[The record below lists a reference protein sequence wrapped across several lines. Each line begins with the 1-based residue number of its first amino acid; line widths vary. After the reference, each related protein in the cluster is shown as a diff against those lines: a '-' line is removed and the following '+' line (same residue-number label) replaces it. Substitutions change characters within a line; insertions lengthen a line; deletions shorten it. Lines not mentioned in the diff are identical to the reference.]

1 MAKALIS
8 TKEKVQHISSWV
20 QITNTDSDTVVDEN
34 TPKTWDPVW
43 TDITNGQRVAE
54 VAGAEFAVHPDFLWV
69 DCNDAVTAE
78 SYYYDSSDSTIKE
91 ITHATQ
97 PE

>member
-8 TKEKVQHISSWV
+8 TNERVQSISSWV
-20 QITNTDSDTVVDEN
+20 QITSTDGDTPVDEN

-43 TDITNGQRVAE
+43 TDIANSQRIAQVAD
-54 VAGAEFAVHPDFLWV
+54 AEFSVHSDLIWV
-69 DCNDAVTAE
+69 DCNSSVTAE
-78 SYYYDSSDSTIKE
+78 GYYYDSSDSTIKQ

-97 PE
+97 PS